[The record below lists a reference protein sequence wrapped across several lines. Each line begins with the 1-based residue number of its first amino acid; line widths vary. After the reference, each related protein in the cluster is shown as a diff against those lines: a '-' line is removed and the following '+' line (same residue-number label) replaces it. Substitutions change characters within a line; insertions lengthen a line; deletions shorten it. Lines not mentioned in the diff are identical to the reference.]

1 MPTTWNGMTR
11 VLVEGVPVWR
21 NGAGELFFYDQNADQ
36 PALKIGSTE
45 GGFVE
50 GWEAIL
56 EERLTAYRA
65 AQTARP
71 RATGPARKQN

>member
-36 PALKIGSTE
+36 PALKIGTSSD
-45 GGFVE
+45 GFVE
-50 GWEAIL
+50 DWQSLL
-56 EERLTAYRA
+56 EERLVTYRA

-71 RATGPARKQN
+71 RASARKQN